1 VSVNLHNGSVYTW
14 GFDDDGRLG
23 HGSPGHRLSPCKVAL
38 ISEKIAQIACGCWHS
53 AALSVDGAVYTW
65 GRYEP
70 ATDQPLTCP
79 NVWVRCSS
87 RLTAPPLTALF

>member
-79 NVWVRCSS
+79 NVRVRCSS
-87 RLTAPPLTALF
+87 RLTAPLTALF